1 MITELL
7 LQLLEQLGSIDARV
21 LRKVRAQVEDP
32 GRPVKPDAVLKYLV
46 SKGYLEEQQAGSLL
60 QQAIALAE
68 QQSIA
73 GSSTTSEGGQAKKPQ
88 DDFEDQMMST
98 FLEAAAPRE
107 EKPASTSD
115 PASPGQPPERPGQPS
130 VEKSKGEKARKE
142 PAGPAAEKKDQP
154 KSRPAGGKKPP
165 VAIDPHAQTVFDP
178 GFDPSDLAGG
188 SPFAA
193 EDDPGTSPVY
203 SPSANPGF
211 DDYGSAMGGTVGSQL
226 PTFRG
231 KRDKR
236 NQWATKWL
244 FVGFTVLGL
253 LLVLGA
259 VLAIATLGVSA
270 DERYK
275 LAVESLDNGAYL
287 DAAKRFEEFIQ
298 MHPRHKNVPQAKA
311 NYAQSLIR
319 AEYQAGSFEQAI
331 VRADELL
338 PPLID
343 DPLGRIDDLRDDLA
357 LLLPRSLSQITDAAT
372 RLTEVEAMNRE
383 LERSLKLLQIIDKN
397 EYIPTSYRRKPT
409 TADYLS
415 KIDNDIRILRSQI
428 EKENEYSKTLV
439 EIRELGEQA
448 KTNDAFSIYRRLVR
462 NYGDLAGREELRTA
476 MLGISEKEQELV
488 VPISPDWTTTRQ
500 FRPTAVRQ
508 TFILARTEGE
518 VIESLNDEVVSFLAD
533 GAVYSQRAGDG
544 RILWRQ
550 FVGYQTTIQP
560 EVIGPKLLLVADQG
574 QQDLMLLE
582 QDTGSL
588 VWRLEINEPFL
599 TPVLNDLMIVVTT
612 ESGKVLKVQRDS
624 GQVAAA
630 VQLPQSAN
638 VPAMLADREPFV
650 YQVGLH
656 SNLYVLSVEDLTCRE
671 VIYLGHERGSVA
683 SPATYWSGYVL
694 VAVNRGGHCDL
705 WVYRPQE
712 NGLELELVQ
721 VINRITDSP
730 VSSPIQRY
738 SRWVMLSGDQGD
750 IRILELK
757 TGDEINPV
765 TRFASDRFENS
776 GARTFLLTEGNSI
789 WIAGGDLS
797 RVKFQRTQAT
807 FNRELV
813 TNSGDLFLAPLKKLD
828 DYIFHVRRRKE
839 SGMLSAALVDG
850 LTLRPVWRTDFSGVV
865 STPDSGS
872 NQALNQPLN
881 QTLSVVSHQGDF
893 FQIDPGSSER
903 VIRPTA
909 ISSPIMETLKFSH
922 VLPTPNGLAAIGVP
936 GQSEMLFVK
945 GDRSSLHL
953 LEQPANQPACPPLVF
968 GDHLI
973 VPSADGPVA
982 RINPEKGQIVG
993 TPFLPP
999 VAANETTQW
1008 LEPTRL
1014 NETQIAVARR
1024 SDRSEQNL
1032 LYRLGLNN
1040 PQAIE
1045 ELETM
1050 ESSYPFKARLV
1061 NNGQHL
1067 FAVVIAEGTDWLQG
1081 ISFGDRFQI
1090 AYQAE
1095 LAGRVVEGPWLAGTG
1110 VLVRMDNDQLL
1121 WFDANLVQGWSL
1133 SVPAVSLAGPPSLH
1147 EGSLVVGFQDGQLMI
1162 VDPQSGQ
1169 LQQELH
1175 LGQPIVGS
1183 IQEFQRRWFVAGRD
1197 GTVHEIDLAGKGGVN

>member
-7 LQLLEQLGSIDARV
+7 LQLLEQLGSIDPRV
-21 LRKVRAQVEDP
+21 LRKVRTQVEDQTK
-32 GRPVKPDAVLKYLV
+32 PVKPDVILKYLV
-46 SKGYLEEQQAGSLL
+46 SKGYLDEQQAGTLL
-60 QQAIALAE
+60 QQATVLAE
-68 QQSIA
+68 QQSA
-73 GSSTTSEGGQAKKPQ
+73 GGSAAPVAPDPSKKPV

-98 FLEAAAPRE
+98 FLESASPSQPAESPKPAEVTPQPPGGGSSAEKLPTESTPPASAQPAPTAAPSKKSGS
-107 EKPASTSD
+107 KPK
-115 PASPGQPPERPGQPS
+115 PS
-130 VEKSKGEKARKE
+130 AKPS
-142 PAGPAAEKKDQP
+142 
-154 KSRPAGGKKPP
+154 GGKKAP
-165 VAIDPHAQTVFDP
+165 VAFDPHAETVLDPDFDP
-178 GFDPSDLAGG
+178 RDLAGVT
-188 SPFAA
+188 PV
-193 EDDPGTSPVY
+193 ELVDEPVY
-203 SPSANPGF
+203 SGLTGAGYG
-211 DDYGSAMGGTVGSQL
+211 DYGSAMEAPRGSQL

-244 FVGFTVLGL
+244 FIGFTVLGL

-275 LAVESLDNGAYL
+275 LAVESLDSGAYL
-287 DAAKRFEEFIQ
+287 DAAKRFEEFVQ

-372 RLTEVEAMNRE
+372 RLTDVEAMNGE
-383 LERSLKLLQIIDKN
+383 LERSLRLLQIVDKN

-439 EIRELGEQA
+439 EIRDLGEQA

-462 NYGDLAGREELRTA
+462 NYGDLAGREELRAA
-476 MLGISEKEQELV
+476 MLAISEKEQELV
-488 VPISPDWTTTRQ
+488 VPISVDLTTSGQ

-518 VIESLNDEVVSFLAD
+518 AIESLNDEVVSFLAD
-533 GAVYSQRAGDG
+533 GAVYSLRAGDG
-544 RILWRQ
+544 QILWRQ

-560 EVIGPKLLLVADQG
+560 EVIGPNMLLVADQG
-574 QQDLMLLE
+574 EQDLMLLE
-582 QDTGSL
+582 QESGSL

-599 TPVLNDLMIVVTT
+599 VPVVNDLMIVVTT

-624 GQVAAA
+624 GQVMAA
-630 VQLPQSAN
+630 VQLPQAAN
-638 VPAMLADREPFV
+638 VSAMLADREPFI

-656 SNLYVLSVEDLTCRE
+656 SSLYVLSIEDLSCRE

-694 VAVNRGGHCDL
+694 IAVNRGGHCDL

-712 NGLELELVQ
+712 NGLKLELAQ
-721 VINRITDSP
+721 VINRITDSF

-757 TGDEINPV
+757 TGEEINPV

-807 FNRELV
+807 FNRELLA
-813 TNSGDLFLAPLKKLD
+813 NSGDLFLAPLKKLD

-850 LTLRPVWRTDFSGVV
+850 MTLRPVWRTDFSGIV
-865 STPDSGS
+865 STPGSGPS
-872 NQALNQPLN
+872 GPNQQLR
-881 QTLSVVSHQGDF
+881 VVSHQGDF
-893 FQIDPGSSER
+893 FQLAPGSSER
-903 VIRPTA
+903 VIGPTA
-909 ISSPIMETLKFSH
+909 ISSPIVETLKFPH
-922 VLPTPNGLAAIGVP
+922 VLATSAGLAAMGVP

-945 GDRSSLHL
+945 GDRSSLHP

-973 VPSADGPVA
+973 VPSSNGPVA
-982 RINPEKGQIVG
+982 RVNPERGRIVG

-1008 LEPTRL
+1008 LEPTQL
-1014 NETQIAVARR
+1014 NETQIAVARG
-1024 SDRSEQNL
+1024 SDRSGQNL
-1032 LYRLGLNN
+1032 LYRLGLAN

-1045 ELETM
+1045 ELEVL
-1050 ESSYPFKARLV
+1050 ESRYPFKSRLI
-1061 NNGQHL
+1061 NNGQQL
-1067 FAVVIAEGTDWLQG
+1067 FAVVTAEGTDVLQG
-1081 ISFGDRFQI
+1081 IGFRNQFAVD
-1090 AYQAE
+1090 YETE
-1095 LAGRVVEGPWLAGTG
+1095 LGGRVVEGPWLAGTG

-1133 SVPAVSLAGPPSLH
+1133 SIPATSLAGQPTLH
-1147 EGSLVVGFQDGQLMI
+1147 DGGLLIGFQDGLLMI
-1162 VDPQSGQ
+1162 IDPQSGQ
-1169 LQQELH
+1169 LRQELR
-1175 LGQPIVGS
+1175 LRQPIAGS
-1183 IQEFQRRWFVAGRD
+1183 LQEFQQRWYVAGRD
-1197 GTVHEIDLAGKGGVN
+1197 GTVHEIELSGAGGVN